1 MSFCNA
7 TVSPAQGKALTRALC
22 FPHCS
27 SPWVTPALQCEG
39 EESKVKQEGCEPG
52 SRLMVSESSMA
63 PCKGAMLLPST
74 TIAFIAPD
82 VNPRW
87 QGS

>member
-22 FPHCS
+22 FPCCS

-63 PCKGAMLLPST
+63 PCKGFPSHHHC
-74 TIAFIAPD
+74 FHD